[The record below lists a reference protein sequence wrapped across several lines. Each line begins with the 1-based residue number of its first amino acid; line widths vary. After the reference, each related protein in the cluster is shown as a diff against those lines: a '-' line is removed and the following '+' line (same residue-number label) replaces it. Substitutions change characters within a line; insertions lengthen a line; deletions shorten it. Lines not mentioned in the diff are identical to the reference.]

1 VSKAINDDSPATRL
15 PGARAGQF
23 GFTLVEL
30 IMVIV
35 IVGII
40 GAVVA
45 PRFFSRVTFDA
56 SGFNNQLIAL
66 LRHGQKLAIAQNRNV
81 FVRVD
86 GSSVALCYN
95 ATCSAGT
102 RVQAPGS
109 TNTASAA
116 TRLRCVDP
124 ATNLYDAR
132 WACEGV
138 PDGVAMTAAA
148 TFYFDAAGTPFAAGD
163 AQPTLVSTFP
173 DRLTLTVSGA
183 GVALT
188 TSIEGGTGYVR

>member
-1 VSKAINDDSPATRL
+1 
-15 PGARAGQF
+15 
-23 GFTLVEL
+23 
-30 IMVIV
+30 MVIV

-45 PRFFSRVTFDA
+45 PRFFGRTTFDA
-56 SGFNNQLIAL
+56 SGYNNQLIAL
-66 LRHGQKLAIAQNRNV
+66 LRYGQKLAIAQNRNV
-81 FVRVD
+81 FVRLN

-95 ATCSAGT
+95 ATCTAGA
-102 RVQAPGS
+102 RVLAPAG

-124 ATNLYDAR
+124 NTNVYDAG

-138 PDGVAMTAAA
+138 PAGVTMTAAA
-148 TFYFDAAGTPFAAGD
+148 TFYFDAAGTPFAGGD

-173 DRLTLTVSGA
+173 DRLSLSVSGA

-188 TSIEGGTGYVR
+188 TMIEGGTGYVR

>member
-1 VSKAINDDSPATRL
+1 MAINPGSPAIRL
-15 PGARAGQF
+15 PGHRAGQF

-40 GAVVA
+40 GAVIA
-45 PRFFSRVTFDA
+45 PRFFSRTTFDA
-56 SGFNNQLIAL
+56 SGYNNQLVAL
-66 LRHGQKLAIAQNRNV
+66 LRYGQKVAIAQNRNV
-81 FVRVD
+81 FVRLD
-86 GSSVALCYN
+86 GSSVALCYS
-95 ATCSAGT
+95 ATCSAGA
-102 RVQAPGS
+102 RVRAPGS
-109 TNTASAA
+109 TNTASAV

-124 ATNLYDAR
+124 ATNEFDGG

-148 TFYFDAAGTPFAAGD
+148 TFYFDAAGTPFAASD

-173 DRLTLTVSGA
+173 DRLVLSVTGT

-188 TSIEGGTGYVR
+188 TNIEGGTGYVR

>member
-1 VSKAINDDSPATRL
+1 MAINHGSPASPL
-15 PGARAGQF
+15 PGRRAGQF

-45 PRFFSRVTFDA
+45 PRFFSRTTFDA
-56 SGFNNQLIAL
+56 SGYNNQMLAL
-66 LRHGQKLAIAQNRNV
+66 VRYGQKLAIAQNRNV
-81 FVRVD
+81 FVRLN
-86 GSSVALCYN
+86 GTSVALCYN
-95 ATCSAGT
+95 AACGAGA
-102 RVQAPGS
+102 RVLAAGN
-109 TNTASAA
+109 TNTASTA

-124 ATNLYDAR
+124 TTNVFDAG

-138 PDGVAMTAAA
+138 PAGVAMTAAA

-163 AQPTLVSTFP
+163 VQPTLVSTFP
-173 DRLTLTVSGA
+173 DRLSLSVTGA

-188 TSIEGGTGYVR
+188 TTIEGATGYVR

>member
-1 VSKAINDDSPATRL
+1 MAINQGSPATRL
-15 PGARAGQF
+15 PGPRAGQF

-40 GAVVA
+40 AAVVG
-45 PRFFSRVTFDA
+45 PRFFSRTTFDA
-56 SGFNNQLIAL
+56 SGYSNQMVAL
-66 LRHGQKLAIAQNRNV
+66 LRYGQKLAIAQNRNV
-81 FVRVD
+81 FVRLN

-95 ATCSAGT
+95 ATCSAGA
-102 RVQAPGS
+102 RAQAPGS
-109 TNTASAA
+109 TNTASTA
-116 TRLRCVDP
+116 TRQRCIDP
-124 ATNLYDAR
+124 ATNLYDSG

-163 AQPTLVSTFP
+163 GQPTLVSTFP
-173 DRLTLTVSGA
+173 DRLALSVSGA

-188 TSIEGGTGYVR
+188 TTIEGGTGYVR

>member
-1 VSKAINDDSPATRL
+1 MAIHHDSPATRL
-15 PGARAGQF
+15 PGPRAGQF

-30 IMVIV
+30 VMVIV
-35 IVGII
+35 IVGIL

-45 PRFFSRVTFDA
+45 PRFVNRATFDA
-56 SGFNNQLIAL
+56 SGYNNQLVAL
-66 LRHGQKLAIAQNRNV
+66 LRYGQKLAIAQNRNV
-81 FVRVD
+81 FVRLN

-95 ATCSAGT
+95 ATCAAGA
-102 RVQAPGS
+102 RVLAPAGS
-109 TNTASAA
+109 NTATAA

-124 ATNLYDAR
+124 ATNVFDGG

-148 TFYFDAAGTPFAAGD
+148 TFYFDATGTPFAAGD
-163 AQPTLVSTFP
+163 GQPTLVSTFP
-173 DRLTLTVSGA
+173 DRLNVSVSGA
-183 GVALT
+183 GIALT

>member
-1 VSKAINDDSPATRL
+1 MAIQHDSPATRL
-15 PGARAGQF
+15 PGVRAGQF

-30 IMVIV
+30 VMVIV
-35 IVGII
+35 IVGIL

-45 PRFFSRVTFDA
+45 PRFVNRTTFDA
-56 SGFNNQLIAL
+56 SGYNNQLIAL
-66 LRHGQKLAIAQNRNV
+66 LRYGQKLAIAQNRNV
-81 FVRVD
+81 FVRLN

-95 ATCSAGT
+95 ATCSAGA
-102 RVQAPGS
+102 RVLAPGT
-109 TNTASAA
+109 TNTGSAA

-124 ATNLYDAR
+124 VTNVFDGG

-138 PDGVAMTAAA
+138 PDGVAMTGAI
-148 TFYFDAAGTPFAAGD
+148 TFYFDATGAPFAASD

-173 DRLTLTVSGA
+173 DRLALSVSGA

-188 TSIEGGTGYVR
+188 TTIEGGTGYVR